1 MPDFEESTNFGYLTD
16 QIPAELA
23 GLTNMFD
30 KLRKYIDRVTSAVI
44 PDEEFVF
51 IEKAFEVKRLRKRQF
66 LLHQETVCRY
76 MAFVASG
83 ALRQYSIDS
92 NGFEHITNF
101 AIEDWWI
108 SDRGSLISQTPSRYN
123 IDAVEDSVL
132 LVTTLDKLNV
142 LKEQSLSFLKMAHI
156 LDQNHSVASQ
166 KRIEASITMTAE
178 EKYRY
183 LMTAN
188 PEFIQRFPQ
197 NMLASYLGLTPETM
211 SRVRKQVLAK

>member
-1 MPDFEESTNFGYLTD
+1 
-16 QIPAELA
+16 
-23 GLTNMFD
+23 MFD

-51 IEKAFEVKRLRKRQF
+51 IENAFEVKRLRKRQF

-76 MAFVASG
+76 MAFVTSG
-83 ALRQYSIDS
+83 ALRQYSIDN
-92 NGFEHITNF
+92 NGLEHIVNL

-108 SDRGSLISQTPSRYN
+108 SDRGSLISQTASRYN

-132 LVTTLDKLNV
+132 LVTTLDKLNI
-142 LKEQSLSFLKMAHI
+142 LKEQSYSFLRMAHI
-156 LDQNHSVASQ
+156 LDQNHAVAAQ

-183 LMTAN
+183 LMAAN

>member
-1 MPDFEESTNFGYLTD
+1 
-16 QIPAELA
+16 
-23 GLTNMFD
+23 MFD

-51 IEKAFEVKRLRKRQF
+51 IEKAFETKRLRKRQF
-66 LLHQETVCRY
+66 LLHQDTVCRH
-76 MAFVASG
+76 MSFVVTG
-83 ALRQYSIDS
+83 ALRQYSIDED
-92 NGFEHITNF
+92 GFEHIVNF

-108 SDRGSLISQTPSRYN
+108 SDRGSLLSQTPSRYN

-142 LKEQSLSFLKMAHI
+142 LREQSLSFLKMAHI
-156 LDQNHSVASQ
+156 LDQNHSIAAQ
-166 KRIEASITMTAE
+166 KRIEAGITMTAE

-183 LMTAN
+183 LMAAN

-211 SRVRKQVLAK
+211 SRVRKQVLAR